1 MKKLLLLIIFL
12 LPVTVDAGSRDSTAA
27 RMATSMYEQLHLDTT
42 GTGRLPR
49 FLAIKYA
56 QIGIGRVGWNI
67 GKDTTAQIVAAAG
80 VLGVLVD
87 TALIRVIAVYYDSAG
102 YSRRALTEV
111 PNSEISKLQFLKTV
125 TTKKNATRYGV
136 LGDSILLGPISLGA
150 DTFTVVYFK
159 KYAYLSDSTTATEL
173 PMEHREAALAWA
185 LYKASERLQNGRQ
198 KEFRESYFI
207 ERNDIWGVKPE

>member
-1 MKKLLLLIIFL
+1 MKKFLFLIIFL
-12 LPVTVDAGSRDSTAA
+12 LPIIANAGSRDSTAA
-27 RMATSMYEQLHLDTT
+27 RMATSMYEQLGMDTT
-42 GTGRLPR
+42 GTDRYPR
-49 FLAIKYA
+49 YMAIKHA
-56 QIGIGRVGWNI
+56 QIGVGRVGWNI

-87 TALIRVIAVYYDSAG
+87 TALIHIVAVYYDSAG
-102 YSRRALTEV
+102 YPRRALTQV
-111 PNSEISKLQFLKTV
+111 PSSEISKLQFLKTV

-185 LYKASERLQNGRQ
+185 LYKASETLQNGRQ
-198 KEFRESYFI
+198 KEFRESYFL